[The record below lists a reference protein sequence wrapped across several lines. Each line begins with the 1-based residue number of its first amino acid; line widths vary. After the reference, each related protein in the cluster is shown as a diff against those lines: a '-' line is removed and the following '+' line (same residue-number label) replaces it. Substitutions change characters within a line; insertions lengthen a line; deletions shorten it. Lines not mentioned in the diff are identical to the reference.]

1 MKFVDDGTGAVAVN
15 LKKHLIIDPVSRPH
29 PRTFHERTGHVLP
42 SENNLLQYL
51 ITDAQHFATQNKM
64 VINKKKTDILKFS
77 FSRKYD
83 FPPEVYFNDGTMV
96 KCISETTLLGVIV
109 SDDLKWSKN
118 TSFLCTKARQKL
130 WILRRMQLL
139 DLNEMQLFDAYKKE
153 IRSVLEYAVPVWH
166 SSITRKEVS
175 EIEGI
180 QKLAFRIIL
189 KQSYTSYSRACN
201 FFGTETLEQRR
212 QNICLKEASL

>member
-1 MKFVDDGTGAVAVN
+1 MVN
-15 LKKHLIIDPVSRPH
+15 CV
-29 PRTFHERTGHVLP
+29 
-42 SENNLLQYL
+42 
-51 ITDAQHFATQNKM
+51 
-64 VINKKKTDILKFS
+64 
-77 FSRKYD
+77 
-83 FPPEVYFNDGTMV
+83 
-96 KCISETTLLGVIV
+96 SETTLLGVII

-130 WILRRMQLL
+130 WILRRIQLL
-139 DLNEMQLFDAYKKE
+139 DLNAMQLFDAYKKE

-166 SSITRKEVS
+166 SGITRKENS

-212 QNICLKEASL
+212 QNICLKFALKNVKSSQSLFEAAPFDERLRQRGRVVKEYQCIFMRFERSSLPYLARLINSNQSHL